1 MNRPPFEVADIIRQ
15 YGNSFIAKNRS
26 WLTWLH
32 LRVLYAIECCRTAA
46 LGGHLDRCSRCGHE
60 AISYNSCRNRHCP
73 KCQTNARDHWLAERS
88 KELLPVS
95 YVHVVFTLPHELS
108 WLALQNKKIVYDLL
122 FRTSAATLLEIA
134 ADPKHLG
141 AEIGFLSVLHT
152 WGQNLQHHPHI
163 HCVIPAGGLSLD
175 HQHWV
180 HPRYPFFLPVKVLSR
195 VFRGKFVA
203 GLKRA
208 FRQGALA
215 FPGSLQ
221 PLAEEKAFGAF
232 LRPLFRQDWVV
243 YAKRPFG
250 GPEHVL
256 HYLARYTHR
265 VAISNH
271 RLLSVTDGKVT
282 FRYKDYAHGG
292 KQRKMTVTAE
302 EFLRRFLLHV
312 LPRWFVRIRFSGFLA
327 NRRRKQLL
335 PLCQRLLASNPLPT
349 SVASN
354 DTAAKPS
361 STWLCPHC
369 GGTMVTIEKL
379 TPQQISRRSVERT
392 ILVDTS

>member
-1 MNRPPFEVADIIRQ
+1 MSQPPFEVADIIRQ
-15 YGNSFIAKNRS
+15 YGNSFIAKHRP

-32 LRVLYAIECCRTAA
+32 LRVLYAIAACRTAT

-60 AISYNSCRNRHCP
+60 AISYCSCRNRHCP
-73 KCQTNARDHWLAERS
+73 KCQTNARDKWLAERS

-95 YVHVVFTLPHELS
+95 YVHAVFTLPHELS
-108 WLALQNKKIVYDLL
+108 WLALQNKKVVYDLL
-122 FRTSAATLLEIA
+122 FRTSAATLLEVA

-163 HCVIPAGGLSLD
+163 HSVIPSGGLSPD
-175 HQHWV
+175 HQCWIR
-180 HPRYPFFLPVKVLSR
+180 PRYPFFLPVKVLSR
-195 VFRGKFVA
+195 VFRGKFIA
-203 GLKRA
+203 GLKHA
-208 FRQGALA
+208 FRQGQLA

-221 PLAEEKAFGAF
+221 ALAREKAFHAF

-243 YAKRPFG
+243 YAKRPFA

-271 RLLSVTDGKVT
+271 RLLSVADGKVT
-282 FRYKDYAHGG
+282 FRWKDYAHGS

-302 EFLRRFLLHV
+302 EFLRRFMLHV
-312 LPRWFVRIRFSGFLA
+312 LPRGFVRIRFSGFLA
-327 NRRRKQLL
+327 NRRRQQMLPLCKQLL
-335 PLCQRLLASNPLPT
+335 GGSPHARAETPVSI
-349 SVASN
+349 
-354 DTAAKPS
+354 AAKPAAG
-361 STWLCPHC
+361 WLCPHC
-369 GGTMVTIEKL
+369 GGPMMLIEKL
-379 TPQQISRRSVERT
+379 CADRAISV
-392 ILVDTS
+392 

>member
-1 MNRPPFEVADIIRQ
+1 MSQPPFEVADIIRQ
-15 YGNSFIAKNRS
+15 YGNSFVAKNRS

-32 LRVLYAIECCRTAA
+32 LRVLYAIEFCRTAT

-60 AISYNSCRNRHCP
+60 AISFHSCRNRHCP
-73 KCQTNARDHWLAERS
+73 KCQTNARDKWLAERS

-95 YVHVVFTLPHELS
+95 YVHVVFTIPHELS
-108 WLALQNKKIVYDLL
+108 WLTLHNKKVIYDLL
-122 FRTSAATLLEIA
+122 FRTSAATLLEVA

-163 HCVIPAGGLSLD
+163 HCVVPSGGLSLD

-180 HPRYPFFLPVKVLSR
+180 RPRYPFFLPVKVLSR
-195 VFRGKFVA
+195 VFRGKFVS
-203 GLKRA
+203 GLQHA
-208 FRQGALA
+208 FRQGKLA
-215 FPGSLQ
+215 FPGNLHL
-221 PLAEEKAFGAF
+221 LAEEKAFHAF
-232 LRPLFRQDWVV
+232 LRPLFRQDWIV

-256 HYLARYTHR
+256 QYLARYTHR

-271 RLLSVTDGKVT
+271 RILDVADGKVS
-282 FRYKDYAHGG
+282 FRWKDYAHGG

-312 LPRWFVRIRFSGFLA
+312 LPRRFVRIRFSGFLA

-335 PLCQRLLASNPLPT
+335 PLCKQLLEVSPRRQSQHGN
-349 SVASN
+349 N
-354 DTAAKPS
+354 EAKPA
-361 STWLCPHC
+361 TWRCPHC
-369 GGTMVTIEKL
+369 GGSMVLIEKR
-379 TPQQISRRSVERT
+379 TAQQIRRRSVDRKAF
-392 ILVDTS
+392 VDSS

>member
-1 MNRPPFEVADIIRQ
+1 M
-15 YGNSFIAKNRS
+15 
-26 WLTWLH
+26 TWLH
-32 LRVLYAIECCRTAA
+32 LRVLYAIAVCRTAT

-60 AISYNSCRNRHCP
+60 AISYCSCRNRHCP
-73 KCQTNARDHWLAERS
+73 KCQTNARDKWLAERS

-108 WLALQNKKIVYDLL
+108 WLALQNKKVVYDLL

-152 WGQNLQHHPHI
+152 WGQNLQHSSPHSLRDPLWWS
-163 HCVIPAGGLSLD
+163 VSRPPALD
-175 HQHWV
+175 
-180 HPRYPFFLPVKVLSR
+180 PSPLPFFLAGESTQPRLSR
-195 VFRGKFVA
+195 QVCRWLEATPFVKA
-203 GLKRA
+203 NSC
-208 FRQGALA
+208 

-221 PLAEEKAFGAF
+221 ALAGEKAFHAF

-271 RLLSVTDGKVT
+271 RLISVADGKVT
-282 FRYKDYAHGG
+282 FRWKDYAHGG

-302 EFLRRFLLHV
+302 EFLRRFMLHV
-312 LPRWFVRIRFSGFLA
+312 LPRGFVRIRFSGFLA
-327 NRRRKQLL
+327 NRRRQQLL
-335 PLCQRLLASNPLPT
+335 PLCKQLLEDSPHARAETPVSSRGKASRGLALPALWRPHDAHRET
-349 SVASN
+349 HR
-354 DTAAKPS
+354 
-361 STWLCPHC
+361 STDPPEIC
-369 GGTMVTIEKL
+369 
-379 TPQQISRRSVERT
+379 
-392 ILVDTS
+392 